1 MDHDRQ
7 EKKMEKL
14 KIEYV
19 DIDSIQPYENNA
31 KQHPRTQIDQIKT
44 SIAMFGMD
52 DPIGVWND
60 TIVEGHGRL
69 IACQELGYREVPIIR
84 LDHLTDEERKAY
96 TLAHNKLTMN
106 SDFDIDILN
115 DELAQ
120 FETIDMAEFG
130 FDLDFDAEE
139 AEIVEDE
146 APELPAEPKSKPGE
160 IYQLGSHRLMCGDS
174 TKAEDVAKL
183 MDGELAD
190 LVVTDPPYNVAIEN
204 SKGMT
209 IENDNMA
216 SDQFQEFLTAAFEN
230 MNDNLKPG
238 GAFYVWF
245 ASREHINFET
255 ALNKASLEVRQELIW
270 NKNSLILGRQDYQW
284 KHEPCLYGW
293 KDGAS
298 HYFIDDRTQTT
309 VIEDKKPDI
318 KKMKKEEMQK
328 LLEEI
333 FSDKV
338 SSTIINEDKPSAN
351 DLHPTMKPI
360 KLLARQVK
368 NSSKVGEKVL
378 DLFGGS
384 GSTLITCE
392 QLGRKCYMMEYD
404 PQYLDVIIE
413 RWENFTGQKAVK
425 IQ

>member
-1 MDHDRQ
+1 
-7 EKKMEKL
+7 MEKL

-19 DIDSIQPYENNA
+19 DINTIKPYENNA
-31 KQHPRTQIDQIKT
+31 KQHPRTQIEQIKT
-44 SIAMFGMD
+44 SIEMFGMD
-52 DPIGVWND
+52 DPIGIWNN

-69 IACQELGYREVPIIR
+69 IACQELGYKEVPVIR

-120 FETIDMAEFG
+120 FETIDMSEFG
-130 FDLDFDAEE
+130 FDIDFDAEE
-139 AEIVEDE
+139 AEVVEDE
-146 APELPAEPKSKPGE
+146 VPEIPAEPKSKPGE

-183 MDGELAD
+183 MNGAAAD

-216 SDQFQEFLTAAFEN
+216 SEQFQEFLSAAFTN
-230 MNDNLKPG
+230 MNESLKPG

-255 ALNKASLEVRQELIW
+255 ALNKANLEVRQELIW

-293 KDGAS
+293 KDGAP

-333 FSDKV
+333 YSDKV
-338 SSTIINEDKPSAN
+338 SSTVINEDKPSAN

-392 QLGRKCYMMEYD
+392 QLGRICYMMEYD

-413 RWENFTGQKAVK
+413 RWENFTGQKAKK
-425 IQ
+425 IEE